1 MVEEASIAIVVAE
14 VGLEEE
20 MAEIFGT
27 ASETCEEEMG
37 RKGETDVICCLNL
50 GMNLNGVAE
59 ELELQ
64 LVVEAEASGL
74 DQEVL
79 VAT

>member
-14 VGLEEE
+14 VGLEE

-27 ASETCEEEMG
+27 GSETCEEEMG
-37 RKGETDVICCLNL
+37 RKGETDAICCLNP
-50 GMNLNGVAE
+50 GMNLNGAVE

-64 LVVEAEASGL
+64 LVVEAEVAGR